1 VTLDEWVFAI
11 NDVQPTF
18 IRIEADEAT
27 YNLHIILRFEM
38 EQALISGDLAPAEA
52 PDAWNQKFKKMF
64 GLSPADD
71 AQGCLQ
77 DIHWSAGLF
86 GYFPTYTLGNLYAAQ
101 FMEQA
106 RADLGD
112 LDESFRRG
120 DYAGLKRWLNE
131 KLHRH
136 GKRHRAPELCR
147 KVTGKALSHQPLMTH
162 LKEKC
167 AALYGI

>member
-1 VTLDEWVFAI
+1 V
-11 NDVQPTF
+11 
-18 IRIEADEAT
+18 
-27 YNLHIILRFEM
+27 
-38 EQALISGDLAPAEA
+38 
-52 PDAWNQKFKKMF
+52 PDAWNERFNKSL
-64 GLSPADD
+64 GLKPADD

-106 RADLGD
+106 RTDLGD

-120 DYAGLKRWLNE
+120 EYLGLKRWLNE

-136 GKRHRAPELCR
+136 GKRFRAPELCR
-147 KVTGKALSHQPLMTH
+147 KVTGKALSHQALLRH

-167 AALYGI
+167 TALYGL